1 MGKAKFT
8 KLMALILALTFLV
21 GGGTVAI
28 SAADE
33 TQGQVGST
41 EAQNALAEIKELLN
55 AISYGDYSE
64 KYSDKPFGTKR
75 SS

>member
-28 SAADE
+28 SAADD
-33 TQGQVGST
+33 TQGEVSSEET
-41 EAQNALAEIKELLN
+41 KDTLAEIKELLCL
-55 AISYGDYSE
+55 
-64 KYSDKPFGTKR
+64 F
-75 SS
+75 